1 MGISEFIALIVIANG
16 VQLFLN
22 EKGAVAR
29 AKALAERLKEM
40 EDKFERDIDRL
51 MLEIQ
56 QLKWKD

>member
-29 AKALAERLKEM
+29 AKALAERLREM
-40 EDKFERDIDRL
+40 ENKFERDIDRL
-51 MLEIQ
+51 NLEIQ
-56 QLKWKD
+56 ELKWKE

>member
-29 AKALAERLKEM
+29 AKALAERLREM
-40 EDKFERDIDRL
+40 EGKFESEIDNL
-51 MLEIQ
+51 KYEIKE
-56 QLKWKD
+56 LK

>member
-56 QLKWKD
+56 QLEWKD

>member
-40 EDKFERDIDRL
+40 EDKFESEIDNL
-51 MLEIQ
+51 KYEIKE
-56 QLKWKD
+56 LK